1 MATIKDVAKMA
12 GVSPSTVS
20 RTLSGKIPVDSE
32 TKERVMR
39 CVRELDYRP
48 NVIAKGLREGRT
60 QTIAFLIPNIE
71 NQIYPSLAIAVEA
84 EARRQGY
91 FVVFCNTQDDVQR
104 EQDYVEKL
112 KSRFVDGFIFSTATS
127 ESPTILQLRRQ
138 EYPVVCLMRATSD
151 GVNAFVSNNEQGA
164 YLGVSFLIENG
175 FTRIAT
181 ITGRSSLELYK
192 QRLQGYVRALEDH
205 GIPLDPDLVWTG
217 VEGQAEKAFHCTR
230 ERLMSAPPPQV
241 IFAQSD
247 PLAFDAMRAAG
258 SLGLRVPEDLSVLG
272 YDNVPLAA
280 CYTPPLTTVEQPLH
294 EMGKAAVQR
303 LISMIEGEI
312 PLEGPMTQFSANI
325 IIRSSVKLAAPQMP
339 GGDDGCK

>member
-32 TKERVMR
+32 TRERVMN
-39 CVRELDYRP
+39 CVRQLDYRP
-48 NVIAKGLREGRT
+48 NVIAKGLREGKTRA
-60 QTIAFLIPNIE
+60 IAFLLPNIE

-84 EARRQGY
+84 EARRHGY
-91 FVVFCNTQDDVQR
+91 FVFFCNTQDDPQR
-104 EQDYVEKL
+104 ELDYVEKL
-112 KSRFVDGFIFSTATS
+112 KSRFVDGFIFSTAAS
-127 ESPTILQLRRQ
+127 DSPTILQLRRQ
-138 EYPVVCLMRATSD
+138 EYPVVCLMRATAD

-181 ITGRSSLELYK
+181 ITGRPSLELYK
-192 QRLQGYVRALEDH
+192 QRLQGYCRALEDH
-205 GIPLDPDLVWTG
+205 GLPLDPALIWSG
-217 VEGQAEKAFHCTR
+217 VDGQCEKAFHCTR
-230 ERLMSAPPPQV
+230 EHLLAGPPPEV

-303 LISMIEGEI
+303 LISMIEGDI
-312 PLEGPMTQFSANI
+312 PLESPATQFSANI
-325 IIRSSVKLAAPQMP
+325 IIRGSVKLAGQ
-339 GGDDGCK
+339 KTIREFTS